1 MQHGE
6 RASEVA
12 AFDLRPP
19 VGEIALQLERFP
31 GAVQA
36 GDEALLAVQ
45 RIHARPQYRQDQEFA
60 VGALQP
66 RPQTGA
72 QERGFAGAGG
82 GQNCKQRLAAFAHL
96 PQGFD
101 TARDVGI
108 AAEKHCGIVGV
119 QGRQAGIDLAA
130 GCERKRGGIEACAFE
145 ADDQPLQPR
154 FGQRNRQR
162 LAGVR
167 HQHINDALRAGHGE
181 VDELVFDGEQV
192 AVGFRRGW
200 FDQHRDDLLAQHLRG
215 AGFARTP
222 WPPHPFR

>member
-19 VGEIALQLERFP
+19 VGEVALEPKRFP
-31 GAVQA
+31 RAVQA
-36 GDEALLAVQ
+36 SNEALLAVQ
-45 RIHARPQYRQDQEFA
+45 RIDARPQYLQDQEFA

-96 PQGFD
+96 PHGFD
-101 TARDVGI
+101 AARDVGI
-108 AAEKHCGIVGV
+108 SAEKHCGIVGV
-119 QGRQAGIDLAA
+119 QRRQAGIDLAA
-130 GCERKRGGIEACAFE
+130 GGEWERGGIEACAFE
-145 ADDQPLQPR
+145 ANDQPLQPR
-154 FGQRNRQR
+154 FGQLNRQR

-167 HQHINDALRAGHGE
+167 HQHVDHATWAGYGE
-181 VDELVFDGEQV
+181 ID
-192 AVGFRRGW
+192 
-200 FDQHRDDLLAQHLRG
+200 
-215 AGFARTP
+215 
-222 WPPHPFR
+222 